1 MKSDKKKLEM
11 NDDWE
16 RGREARGTRNEKEKE
31 ERRRARRKRMLID
44 RQLIVSLTND
54 FTLS

>member
-16 RGREARGTRNEKEKE
+16 RGREARGTRNEERERGTKKSKKE
-31 ERRRARRKRMLID
+31 EDAD
-44 RQLIVSLTND
+44 
-54 FTLS
+54 